1 MAKKVKRGSRLL
13 QFHASLVDE
22 FRHDKVSFW
31 IYVTLRAIV
40 ILIGVLQFLSG
51 SYENALLCGFTL
63 VLFML
68 PAFVQKT
75 FNVELPSTLEI
86 IVLIFI
92 FAAEILGEL
101 AEYYVKFSL
110 WDTMLHTTTGFLAA
124 AIGLSLIDLLNRSD
138 RFQIK
143 LSPFFVALVSFCFSM
158 TVGVLWEF
166 FEFGMDFF
174 FHTDMQK
181 DSILHTISSVAL
193 HPDGKNIPVV
203 LSGITDVTV
212 NGQDLGLGGYL
223 DIGLFD
229 TMKDLVV
236 NFIGAVVFS
245 VIGYFYTKYPFAGR
259 GAKVVSRLK
268 ITKRAEKEEALSDAE
283 AQNKP

>member
-1 MAKKVKRGSRLL
+1 MAKKSIKDNKFVR
-13 QFHASLVDE
+13 FYTSLVDE
-22 FRHDKVSFW
+22 FRHDKVSFF
-31 IYVTLRAIV
+31 IYIILRAIV
-40 ILIGVLQFLSG
+40 IIIGILQLLNG
-51 SYENALLCGFTL
+51 NYESAMLCVFTL
-63 VLFML
+63 VLFLL

-75 FNVELPSTLEI
+75 FNIELPSTLEI

-124 AIGLSLIDLLNRSD
+124 AVGLSLIDLLNRSD

-158 TVGVLWEF
+158 TIGVVWEF
-166 FEFGMDFF
+166 FEFAMDVF

-193 HPDGKNIPVV
+193 HPDGRNIPVV
-203 LSGITDVTV
+203 VNNITETAI
-212 NGQDLGLGGYL
+212 NGKDLGLGGYL
-223 DIGLFD
+223 DIGLYD

-245 VIGYFYTKYPFAGR
+245 VIGYFYTKYPTAGR
-259 GAKVVSRLK
+259 GAKVVRRLK
-268 ITKRAEKEEALSDAE
+268 ITKREK
-283 AQNKP
+283 

>member
-1 MAKKVKRGSRLL
+1 MATKDKKKGKEKKENKLL
-13 QFHASLVDE
+13 RFYKSLVDE
-22 FRHDKVSFW
+22 FRHDKVSFF
-31 IYVTLRAIV
+31 IYITLRAIV
-40 ILIGVLQFLSG
+40 TVIGVLQLLNG
-51 SYENALLCGFTL
+51 NYENAMLCIFTL
-63 VLFML
+63 VLFLL

-86 IVLIFI
+86 IVLVFI

-124 AIGLSLIDLLNRSD
+124 AVGLSLVDLLNRSD

-143 LSPFFVALVSFCFSM
+143 LSPFFVAMVSFCFSM

-166 FEFGMDFF
+166 FEFAMDVFV
-174 FHTDMQK
+174 HTDMQK
-181 DSILHTISSVAL
+181 DSILHSISSVAL
-193 HPDGKNIPVV
+193 HPDGRNIPVV
-203 LSGITDVTV
+203 LDGITEMTL
-212 NGQDLGLGGYL
+212 NGKDLGLGGYL

-245 VIGYFYTKYPFAGR
+245 VIGYFYTKYPTAGR
-259 GAKVVSRLK
+259 GAKVVNRLK
-268 ITKRAEKEEALSDAE
+268 ITKR
-283 AQNKP
+283 

>member
-1 MAKKVKRGSRLL
+1 MDKKPIKGNRVVRFYK
-13 QFHASLVDE
+13 SLVDE
-22 FRHDKVSFW
+22 FRQDKVSFF
-31 IYVTLRAIV
+31 IYISLRAIV
-40 ILIGVLQFLSG
+40 TAIGILQFLNG
-51 SYENALLCGFTL
+51 SYQNALLCVFTL
-63 VLFML
+63 ILFLL

-101 AEYYVKFSL
+101 AEYYVKFSI

-166 FEFGMDFF
+166 FEFAMDVFF
-174 FHTDMQK
+174 RTDMQK
-181 DSILHTISSVAL
+181 DSILHVISSVAL
-193 HPDGKNIPVV
+193 HPDGKNTPVI
-203 LSGITDVTV
+203 LGGITDVAV
-212 NGQDLGLGGYL
+212 NGESLGLGGYL
-223 DIGLFD
+223 DIGLYD

-245 VIGYFYTKYPFAGR
+245 VIGYFYTKYPTAGR
-259 GAKVVSRLK
+259 GAKVVNRLK
-268 ITKRAEKEEALSDAE
+268 ITKKE
-283 AQNKP
+283 NKDET

>member
-1 MAKKVKRGSRLL
+1 MDKKPIKGNRVVRFYK
-13 QFHASLVDE
+13 SLVDE
-22 FRHDKVSFW
+22 FRQDKVSFF
-31 IYVTLRAIV
+31 IYISLRAIV
-40 ILIGVLQFLSG
+40 TAIGILQFLNG
-51 SYENALLCGFTL
+51 SYQNALLCVFTL
-63 VLFML
+63 ILFLL

-101 AEYYVKFSL
+101 AEYYVKFSI

-166 FEFGMDFF
+166 FEFAMDVFF
-174 FHTDMQK
+174 RTDMQK
-181 DSILHTISSVAL
+181 DSILHVISSVAL
-193 HPDGKNIPVV
+193 HPDGKNTPVI
-203 LSGITDVTV
+203 LGGITDVAV
-212 NGQDLGLGGYL
+212 NGESLGLGGYL
-223 DIGLFD
+223 DIGLYD

-245 VIGYFYTKYPFAGR
+245 VIGYFYTKYPTVGR
-259 GAKVVSRLK
+259 GAKVVNRLK
-268 ITKRAEKEEALSDAE
+268 ITKKE
-283 AQNKP
+283 NKDET

>member
-1 MAKKVKRGSRLL
+1 MDKKPIKGNRVVRFYK
-13 QFHASLVDE
+13 SLVDE
-22 FRHDKVSFW
+22 FRQDKVSFF
-31 IYVTLRAIV
+31 IYISLRAIV
-40 ILIGVLQFLSG
+40 TAIGILQFLNG
-51 SYENALLCGFTL
+51 SYQNALLCVFTL
-63 VLFML
+63 ILFLL

-86 IVLIFI
+86 IVLIII

-101 AEYYVKFSL
+101 AEYYVKFSI

-166 FEFGMDFF
+166 FEFAMDVFF
-174 FHTDMQK
+174 RTDMQK
-181 DSILHTISSVAL
+181 DSILHVISSVAL
-193 HPDGKNIPVV
+193 HPDGKNTPVI
-203 LSGITDVTV
+203 LGGITDVAV
-212 NGQDLGLGGYL
+212 NGESLGLGGYL
-223 DIGLFD
+223 DIGLYD

-245 VIGYFYTKYPFAGR
+245 VIGYFYTKYPTAGR
-259 GAKVVSRLK
+259 GAKVVNRLK
-268 ITKRAEKEEALSDAE
+268 ITKREKEE
-283 AQNKP
+283 

>member
-1 MAKKVKRGSRLL
+1 MAKKPKK
-13 QFHASLVDE
+13 QHAVTRFYRSLIDE
-22 FRHDKVSFW
+22 FRQDKLSFF
-31 IYVTLRAIV
+31 IYIALRAIV
-40 ILIGVLQFLSG
+40 TVIGVLQFING
-51 SYENALLCGFTL
+51 NYENALLCTFTL
-63 VLFML
+63 VLFLL

-86 IVLIFI
+86 IVLVFI

-101 AEYYVKFSL
+101 AEYYVKFSI

-124 AIGLSLIDLLNRSD
+124 AIGLSLIDLLNRND

-166 FEFGMDFF
+166 FEFAMDVF

-181 DSILHTISSVAL
+181 DAILHSISSVAL
-193 HPDGKNIPVV
+193 HPDGKNIPVI
-203 LSGITDVTV
+203 LEGITDVAV
-212 NGQDLGLGGYL
+212 NGEDLGLGGYL
-223 DIGLFD
+223 DIGLYD

-245 VIGYFYTKYPFAGR
+245 VIGYFYTKYPTAGR
-259 GAKVVSRLK
+259 GAKVVGSLK
-268 ITKRAEKEEALSDAE
+268 ITKREK
-283 AQNKP
+283 QNETQGED

>member
-1 MAKKVKRGSRLL
+1 MAKKSIKDNKFVR
-13 QFHASLVDE
+13 FYTSLVDE
-22 FRHDKVSFW
+22 FRHDKVSFF
-31 IYVTLRAIV
+31 IYIILRAIV
-40 ILIGVLQFLSG
+40 IIIGILQLLNG
-51 SYENALLCGFTL
+51 NYESAMLCVFTL
-63 VLFML
+63 VLFLL

-75 FNVELPSTLEI
+75 FNIELPSTLEI

-124 AIGLSLIDLLNRSD
+124 AVGLSLIDLLNRSD

-158 TVGVLWEF
+158 TIGVVWEF
-166 FEFGMDFF
+166 FEFAMDVF

-193 HPDGKNIPVV
+193 HPDGRNIPVV
-203 LSGITDVTV
+203 INDITEIAI
-212 NGQDLGLGGYL
+212 NGKDPGLGGYL
-223 DIGLFD
+223 DIGLYD

-245 VIGYFYTKYPFAGR
+245 VIGYFYTKYPTAGR
-259 GAKVVSRLK
+259 GAKVVRRLK
-268 ITKRAEKEEALSDAE
+268 ITKREKEEE
-283 AQNKP
+283 

>member
-1 MAKKVKRGSRLL
+1 V
-13 QFHASLVDE
+13 
-22 FRHDKVSFW
+22 
-31 IYVTLRAIV
+31 
-40 ILIGVLQFLSG
+40 
-51 SYENALLCGFTL
+51 FTL
-63 VLFML
+63 ILFLL

-101 AEYYVKFSL
+101 AEYYVKFSI

-166 FEFGMDFF
+166 FEFAMDVFF
-174 FHTDMQK
+174 RTDMQK
-181 DSILHTISSVAL
+181 DSILHVISSVAL
-193 HPDGKNIPVV
+193 HPDGKNTPVI
-203 LSGITDVTV
+203 LGGITDVAV
-212 NGQDLGLGGYL
+212 NGESLGLGGYL
-223 DIGLFD
+223 DIGLYD

-245 VIGYFYTKYPFAGR
+245 VIGYFYTKYPTVGR
-259 GAKVVSRLK
+259 GAKVVNRLK
-268 ITKRAEKEEALSDAE
+268 ITKKE
-283 AQNKP
+283 NKDET

>member
-1 MAKKVKRGSRLL
+1 MDKKPIKGNRVVRFYK
-13 QFHASLVDE
+13 SLVDE
-22 FRHDKVSFW
+22 FRQDKVSFF
-31 IYVTLRAIV
+31 IYISLRAIV
-40 ILIGVLQFLSG
+40 TAIGILQFLNG
-51 SYENALLCGFTL
+51 SYQNALPCVFTL
-63 VLFML
+63 ILFLL

-101 AEYYVKFSL
+101 AEYYVKFSI

-166 FEFGMDFF
+166 FEFAMDVFF
-174 FHTDMQK
+174 RTDMQK
-181 DSILHTISSVAL
+181 DSILHVISSVAL
-193 HPDGKNIPVV
+193 HPDGKNTPVI
-203 LSGITDVTV
+203 LGGITDVAV
-212 NGQDLGLGGYL
+212 NGESLGLGGYL
-223 DIGLFD
+223 DIGLYD

-245 VIGYFYTKYPFAGR
+245 VIGYFYTKYPTVGR
-259 GAKVVSRLK
+259 GAKVVNRLK
-268 ITKRAEKEEALSDAE
+268 ITKKE
-283 AQNKP
+283 NKDET